1 MNKIV
6 LGIAALVLV
15 VASMFGC
22 AVASE
27 DKDMVSSTSQA
38 LVTFDPATGTGFV
51 GKGDVQLAFG
61 WNNAVLQ
68 TNALLLTF
76 SLETEARYI
85 AMCEWET
92 GTPGEH
98 GYQIHHRTHKK
109 KVSVNNTLTYDA
121 RTRNQVTG
129 FFLTGF
135 GTVSESGDEVPVVGG
150 PCPGN
155 QGNGGVWISVEVSG
169 SGGTTGGLYVTF
181 GPTTVLLQ

>member
-6 LGIAALVLV
+6 LGIAAMVLA
-15 VASMFGC
+15 VATMFGC
-22 AVASE
+22 AIASE
-27 DKDMVSSTSQA
+27 DKEMVSSTSQA

-68 TNALLLTF
+68 TNALALTF
-76 SLETEARYI
+76 SLQSEATYA

-98 GYQIHHRTHKK
+98 GYHIHHVTHHKST
-109 KVSVNNTLTYDA
+109 SVNDTLTYDA

-135 GTVSESGDEVPVVGG
+135 GTTTESGGAVPVVGG

-155 QGNGGVWISVEVSG
+155 PGTGGVWISVELE
-169 SGGTTGGLYVTF
+169 SGGGTGGLYVTF